1 MVEAFS
7 AVVLFAVVFAVPMV
21 VFPLATAPFLG
32 AFEAPHFEEKV

>member
-1 MVEAFS
+1 MAEAVWV
-7 AVVLFAVVFAVPMV
+7 VVLFAAVFVAPLV